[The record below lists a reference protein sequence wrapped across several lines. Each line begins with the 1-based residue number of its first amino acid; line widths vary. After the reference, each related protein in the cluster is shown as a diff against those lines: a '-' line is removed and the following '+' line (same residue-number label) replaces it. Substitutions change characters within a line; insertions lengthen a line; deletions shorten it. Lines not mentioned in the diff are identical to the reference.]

1 MRTSFMLALMA
12 AAGMAAGAA
21 AMDAA
26 SGEGVTP
33 ANAVRVAANICG
45 NTGCYT
51 PQVQRIQHRKFQ
63 PLGRPLNQPL
73 GQPAVQL
80 PIGHG

>member
-1 MRTSFMLALMA
+1 MRTSLVLILTAATILASGLAAGPMAIGDVA
-12 AAGMAAGAA
+12 AANTIHV
-21 AMDAA
+21 AA
-26 SGEGVTP
+26 SV
-33 ANAVRVAANICG
+33 CG

-63 PLGRPLNQPL
+63 PLGRPPNQPL